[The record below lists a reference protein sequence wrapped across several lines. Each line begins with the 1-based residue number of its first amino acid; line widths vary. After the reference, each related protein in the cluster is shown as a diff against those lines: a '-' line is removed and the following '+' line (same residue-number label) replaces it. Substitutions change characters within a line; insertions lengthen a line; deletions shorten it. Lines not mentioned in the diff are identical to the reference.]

1 MSEQEA
7 KQVVL
12 EWLKINY
19 QYGDAEHGLINEL
32 FLMISNVPM
41 TAQENAALNMLS
53 EKAEFELIAEFASWG
68 LEEVGRMND
77 KKVRFYVSTGMHGS
91 LETET
96 FLLKAD
102 LNIEFDILTP
112 EKLEKE
118 ITEAYDDWL
127 GSNIDSGW
135 LIEKEVAE

>member
-1 MSEQEA
+1 
-7 KQVVL
+7 
-12 EWLKINY
+12 
-19 QYGDAEHGLINEL
+19 
-32 FLMISNVPM
+32 
-41 TAQENAALNMLS
+41 
-53 EKAEFELIAEFASWG
+53 
-68 LEEVGRMND
+68 MND

-96 FLLKAD
+96 FLLKTD

-112 EKLEKE
+112 DQLEKE

-135 LIEKEVAE
+135 LIEKKVAE

>member
-1 MSEQEA
+1 
-7 KQVVL
+7 
-12 EWLKINY
+12 
-19 QYGDAEHGLINEL
+19 
-32 FLMISNVPM
+32 
-41 TAQENAALNMLS
+41 
-53 EKAEFELIAEFASWG
+53 
-68 LEEVGRMND
+68 MND

-96 FLLKAD
+96 FLLKTD

-112 EKLEKE
+112 EQLEKE

>member
-1 MSEQEA
+1 
-7 KQVVL
+7 
-12 EWLKINY
+12 
-19 QYGDAEHGLINEL
+19 
-32 FLMISNVPM
+32 
-41 TAQENAALNMLS
+41 
-53 EKAEFELIAEFASWG
+53 
-68 LEEVGRMND
+68 MND

-112 EKLEKE
+112 EQLEKE
-118 ITEAYDDWL
+118 ITEAYDEWL

-135 LIEKEVAE
+135 SIEKEVAE

>member
-1 MSEQEA
+1 MS
-7 KQVVL
+7 
-12 EWLKINY
+12 
-19 QYGDAEHGLINEL
+19 
-32 FLMISNVPM
+32 
-41 TAQENAALNMLS
+41 
-53 EKAEFELIAEFASWG
+53 
-68 LEEVGRMND
+68 D

-102 LNIEFDILTP
+102 LNIEFDILTT
-112 EKLEKE
+112 EQLEKE
-118 ITEAYDDWL
+118 ITVAYDDWL

>member
-1 MSEQEA
+1 
-7 KQVVL
+7 
-12 EWLKINY
+12 
-19 QYGDAEHGLINEL
+19 
-32 FLMISNVPM
+32 
-41 TAQENAALNMLS
+41 
-53 EKAEFELIAEFASWG
+53 
-68 LEEVGRMND
+68 MND
-77 KKVRFYVSTGMHGS
+77 KKVRFYVSTGMHES

-96 FLLKAD
+96 FLLKTD

-112 EKLEKE
+112 DQLEKE